1 MNINSIVL
9 IALALLTLS
18 LALGLAFEGGE
29 IDTEKVEKA
38 VQEALADDTTSERE
52 EQTAQDAM
60 ASELGDSAQS
70 TQSTEETS
78 QPTATLSPAGRP
90 ASGPD
95 TTPSSTDSPASGPTA
110 TPQPTDTDTP
120 QIQAPSPSQTATP
133 SATLVYD
140 LEYWPHN
147 VQFEWPSD
155 ALLHQAAFSGS
166 PSQVEALLERGFSV
180 RRDDLA
186 TLSLGLLAELRYRI
200 DVDHVHWCLVD
211 RISAQQGPVNALAFL
226 PSTYQ
231 PVINRP
237 FPLFNLP
244 SEHVAIE
251 IG

>member
-9 IALALLTLS
+9 IALALLTLF
-18 LALGLAFEGGE
+18 LALGLACEGGE
-29 IDTEKVEKA
+29 IDTEKVEKT

-52 EQTAQDAM
+52 EQAAQDAM
-60 ASELGDSAQS
+60 ASEPGDSAQS

-78 QPTATLSPAGRP
+78 QPTTTLSPAG
-90 ASGPD
+90 
-95 TTPSSTDSPASGPTA
+95 SPPLGRIRLPHPPTA
-110 TPQPTDTDTP
+110 LPQGPRQPHSP
-120 QIQAPSPSQTATP
+120 QTRLYKPKPPSPSQTATP
-133 SATLVYD
+133 SATLVDD

-155 ALLHQAAFSGS
+155 ALVHQAAFSGS
-166 PSQVEALLERGFSV
+166 PSEVEALLERGFSV

-200 DVDHVHWCLVD
+200 DVDHVHRCLVD

-231 PVINRP
+231 PVINRR
-237 FPLFNLP
+237 FPLLNLP
-244 SEHVAIE
+244 SEHVGIE